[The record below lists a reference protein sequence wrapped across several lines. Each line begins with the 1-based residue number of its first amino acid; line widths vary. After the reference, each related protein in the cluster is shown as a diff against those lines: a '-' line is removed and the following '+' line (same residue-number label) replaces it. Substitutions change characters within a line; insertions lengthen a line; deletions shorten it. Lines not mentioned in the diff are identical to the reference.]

1 MAARCDLN
9 GILST
14 IKTTL
19 DALNTTT
26 ASPIDLSQ
34 GLTTRVNRVMSV
46 HPELIPIQASF
57 YPCVTSF
64 VLQKDHVSDEIAVD
78 QLNSKR
84 QSEIIIN
91 VVGAVANF
99 NVTSNDEDPA
109 DQDINNLMENVEFAL
124 RTIPNISGKVKWNK
138 YSGTKYY
145 TSKINSQTHIRA
157 GIITL
162 TGKVFY

>member
-1 MAARCDLN
+1 MATRCDLN
-9 GILST
+9 GILDQ
-14 IKTTL
+14 IKTTF
-19 DALNTTT
+19 DAANTTT

-34 GLTTRVNRVMSV
+34 DLTQRVNRVMTV

-64 VLQKDHVSDEIAVD
+64 ILQKDHIAD
-78 QLNSKR
+78 DIAGTQLSSKR
-84 QSEIIIN
+84 QCEIIVN

-99 NVTSNDEDPA
+99 NVTSNDQDPA
-109 DQDINNLMENVEFAL
+109 DRDINNLMENVELAL
-124 RTIPNISGKVKWNK
+124 RSIPNIGSKVQWNK

-162 TGKVFY
+162 SGKVFY